1 MHELSTGDI
10 IGWLFAVSVLSA
22 CTGAVLWD
30 LVRNTTRRIEE
41 DDWPNPA
48 EDLDYDEAWDEEPMP
63 GRCAPSARAEAGED
77 EL

>member
-10 IGWLFAVSVLSA
+10 IGWLFVVSVLSA

-48 EDLDYDEAWDEEPMP
+48 DDLDYDEAWDEEPMP
-63 GRCAPSARAEAGED
+63 GRCARSARAGAGED